1 MLTVL
6 PLASSL
12 NPPAVVAATV
22 KRVSERLAG
31 GGIQHRCVTPDDTM
45 AADLL
50 LIVTGGTEHLALDVV
65 ERTGMPAFL
74 LAHPDQNSL
83 PAALEILGR
92 LRQLGRRGRIF
103 LLSEHADIPPDLAR
117 LGSHLTVRRRLQAAR
132 LGRIGR
138 PSDWLVASTPAP
150 ELVRDV
156 WGPTVV
162 DVSMSELLDAFRH
175 ADPERTAVLAADAA
189 SGALLTVEPSAS
201 DLEAAARVSVAL
213 RAVVERHRLDAC
225 ALRCFDL
232 VVDHRTT
239 GCLGVSNLLDDGT
252 VAGCEGDVPATV
264 TMLWAQL
271 TTGEPAFMANPQD
284 LDARSRSVWLAHC
297 TVARRLVSGYSL
309 RSHFE
314 SSVGV
319 GIHGCIDPG
328 EATVLR
334 IGGAGLRDLFVADG
348 QVVAHEDVTR
358 RCRTQARVVLETN
371 VERLLVEATGNHHVL
386 VRGRHAQAF
395 EEYHDLF
402 VAGLEPGVRS

>member
-175 ADPERTAVLAADAA
+175 ADP
-189 SGALLTVEPSAS
+189 
-201 DLEAAARVSVAL
+201 
-213 RAVVERHRLDAC
+213 
-225 ALRCFDL
+225 
-232 VVDHRTT
+232 
-239 GCLGVSNLLDDGT
+239 
-252 VAGCEGDVPATV
+252 
-264 TMLWAQL
+264 
-271 TTGEPAFMANPQD
+271 
-284 LDARSRSVWLAHC
+284 
-297 TVARRLVSGYSL
+297 
-309 RSHFE
+309 
-314 SSVGV
+314 
-319 GIHGCIDPG
+319 
-328 EATVLR
+328 
-334 IGGAGLRDLFVADG
+334 
-348 QVVAHEDVTR
+348 
-358 RCRTQARVVLETN
+358 
-371 VERLLVEATGNHHVL
+371 
-386 VRGRHAQAF
+386 
-395 EEYHDLF
+395 
-402 VAGLEPGVRS
+402 